1 MAPKQERPRWA
12 DAYTVPGQ
20 FVAIRCGGEGEQ
32 AAKPSATRLYALA
45 SSPYAVHRD
54 SADLDA
60 SIIEVLVDRDGNEQD
75 QEMALLGPGKLLQV
89 SNVVGRGFC
98 SLFNSYVGLMSAME
112 ESRDLLLIGAGSQG
126 IAPLRAVLEW
136 TPVQAAATA
145 HHVTLI
151 YLCSSPSEAAWIK
164 DWDEWRGA
172 GITVTPVYVTS
183 ANRDEAMQD
192 GLLTAIFGHD
202 NSLHGTVGGDPQ
214 EATVLMSGL
223 PGAVVA
229 VLSRKL
235 TALGIERE
243 RILFC
248 DYF

>member
-1 MAPKQERPRWA
+1 MLCPTFLSQE
-12 DAYTVPGQ
+12 TT
-20 FVAIRCGGEGEQ
+20 
-32 AAKPSATRLYALA
+32 S
-45 SSPYAVHRD
+45 
-54 SADLDA
+54 
-60 SIIEVLVDRDGNEQD
+60 
-75 QEMALLGPGKLLQV
+75 LL
-89 SNVVGRGFC
+89 
-98 SLFNSYVGLMSAME
+98 
-112 ESRDLLLIGAGSQG
+112 
-126 IAPLRAVLEW
+126 
-136 TPVQAAATA
+136 
-145 HHVTLI
+145 
-151 YLCSSPSEAAWIK
+151 
-164 DWDEWRGA
+164 
-172 GITVTPVYVTS
+172 
-183 ANRDEAMQD
+183 QD